1 MDKPCEWVKVWRLTS
16 FFSLLKSSVLVA
28 AYFFKSPEKR
38 IEWVVILQ
46 GKVKKTT
53 KSYEKFHHVS
63 AVKTTESF
71 PSTKLRF
78 SYNFFWLYDF
88 IMLLNLRFYFIFV
101 SIKSSEHCPYFSKS
115 ASLFRSSCA
124 HYYCAFSRGIEKS
137 LENYELIIPIKPCCT
152 QLFLI
157 SKVYNNFHVQ
167 TVINSTSPPTTP
179 TYWDYEVPEIPSQHT
194 LL

>member
-1 MDKPCEWVKVWRLTS
+1 MTWKVSHSVEIHFFEMDKPCEWVKVWRLTS

-38 IEWVVILQ
+38 IEWVIILQ

-63 AVKTTESF
+63 AVKTTKSF

-88 IMLLNLRFYFIFV
+88 IMLLNLRFHICEYEEQWALFIFFK
-101 SIKSSEHCPYFSKS
+101 ICITFSFK
-115 ASLFRSSCA
+115 LC
-124 HYYCAFSRGIEKS
+124 
-137 LENYELIIPIKPCCT
+137 
-152 QLFLI
+152 
-157 SKVYNNFHVQ
+157 
-167 TVINSTSPPTTP
+167 
-179 TYWDYEVPEIPSQHT
+179 T
-194 LL
+194 LLLCIFPRHREIAWELWVNKTDKTLLYPTISYQ